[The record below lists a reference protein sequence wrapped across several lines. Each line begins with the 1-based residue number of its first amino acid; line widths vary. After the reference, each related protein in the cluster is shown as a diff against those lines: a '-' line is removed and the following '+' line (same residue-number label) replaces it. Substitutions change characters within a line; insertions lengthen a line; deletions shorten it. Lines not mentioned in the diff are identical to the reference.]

1 MTYTGDFHDRLSTA
15 ELIDAAI
22 AHDAANPYVL
32 ALADRLQAALAALD
46 DLEDERRAARGL
58 PSLAQIRARRAKVID
73 LRTRAPITQR
83 GTNA

>member
-1 MTYTGDFHDRLSTA
+1 MTHAADFHDDLSPA
-15 ELIDAAI
+15 ELIDAAL
-22 AHDAANPYVL
+22 AHDAASPYVV

-58 PSLAQIRARRAKVID
+58 PSCAQIRARQAKVID

-83 GTNA
+83 GINA

>member
-1 MTYTGDFHDRLSTA
+1 MTCNTDFHDELTDA
-15 ELIDAAI
+15 ALIDAAL
-22 AHDAANPYVL
+22 AHDSENPYVL

-46 DLEDERRAARGL
+46 ELDDERRAVRDL

-83 GTNA
+83 GANA